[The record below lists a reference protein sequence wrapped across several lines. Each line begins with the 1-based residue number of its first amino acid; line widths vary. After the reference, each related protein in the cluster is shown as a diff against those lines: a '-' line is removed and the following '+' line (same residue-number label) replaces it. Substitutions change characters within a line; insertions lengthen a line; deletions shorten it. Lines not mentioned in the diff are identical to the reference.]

1 MAAAPT
7 GSPND
12 PSSPNAKDVAGGGA
26 SSDGNGNGEAT
37 SQKLRQLEETVRTL
51 EHSTSVALSASAS
64 AVETAEQAAT
74 HSSSIISRQQRAQAW
89 QRKQYGDG
97 PLGSDDGDTTG
108 LGLGGGIGSSKMFG
122 GAQQAVSRLA
132 GAK

>member
-7 GSPND
+7 GSAND
-12 PSSPNAKDVAGGGA
+12 PSSPSSPNATDVAGGGA
-26 SSDGNGNGEAT
+26 SSDGNGEAT

-97 PLGSDDGDTTG
+97 PLGGSDEGDTG
-108 LGLGGGIGSSKMFG
+108 LGLGGGIGSSTVLG
-122 GAQQAVSRLA
+122 GAQAVSRLA
-132 GAK
+132 GAT